1 MMYPIRF
8 ENIYFEKIWGGRD
21 FEDFRDNLPE
31 GEIGETWD
39 VSCHENGT
47 GVVANGE
54 LKGKTFL
61 EIIDDL
67 GHDLVGTKVSIEK
80 FPLLVKLI
88 NSKEKLSVQVHPG
101 DEYAKTHENSLGK
114 TESWYVV
121 DAKPGAKLIVGTKN
135 CDKATFAKAIEEGKS
150 EDYLNIIEVK
160 KGDFFLINSG
170 LVHAICEGL
179 VIAEIQ
185 QNSDITYRVYDYGR
199 PREIHVEKS
208 LDVIDF
214 DLEAINLSNNEVQE
228 FDGFKKV
235 EFCDSEYFGVEKFDI
250 ATEWQDESKKEKF
263 FILTCV
269 EGAGVI
275 EGENF
280 SEEIKKGDSFLIP
293 ASLGKYTVKGKI
305 EVLKSYPN

>member
-1 MMYPIRF
+1 M
-8 ENIYFEKIWGGRD
+8 
-21 FEDFRDNLPE
+21 
-31 GEIGETWD
+31 
-39 VSCHENGT
+39 
-47 GVVANGE
+47 
-54 LKGKTFL
+54 
-61 EIIDDL
+61 
-67 GHDLVGTKVSIEK
+67 
-80 FPLLVKLI
+80 
-88 NSKEKLSVQVHPG
+88 
-101 DEYAKTHENSLGK
+101 
-114 TESWYVV
+114 
-121 DAKPGAKLIVGTKN
+121 
-135 CDKATFAKAIEEGKS
+135 
-150 EDYLNIIEVK
+150 
-160 KGDFFLINSG
+160 
-170 LVHAICEGL
+170 HAICEGL

-250 ATEWQDESKKEKF
+250 STEWSDESNKEKF

-269 EGAGVI
+269 EGSGVI

-280 SEEIKKGDSFLIP
+280 SEKIKKGDSFLIP
-293 ASLGKYTVKGKI
+293 AALGKYTVKGKV